1 LKQMTS
7 ATVGGWWQRT
17 RLAVTAEAERTN
29 HFAPDGL
36 DAHARTL
43 QAAMPLLLAGL
54 IAFAVQIYM
63 DGDTGWHLGAGK
75 WIIANG
81 AVPTTDPFSHTM
93 PGKAWTAHEW
103 LAEVLMVGAEALRG
117 WGGLAALF
125 ALSAAFTFSL
135 LAREAFR
142 YLPARWALT
151 AVGVAAGMLFPFAL
165 ARPHMLAWSLL
176 AAWTVILL
184 RAREEG
190 SAPPVVAALLMVVW
204 ANLHASYIFGF
215 GLAGLFALESLIEN
229 PRDRRLLG
237 RWVAFGLAALGAAVF
252 VTPFAPSDFLYP
264 FQVSGME
271 ALSIIGEWRRSTV
284 PTDILFYTCLAG
296 MVLLVAK
303 RWRNLPP
310 LRILLLAGLSV
321 MAIMHA
327 RHQMLFAIVGLL
339 VVLPMLNPAVMPRPA
354 MQRASWFWPAV
365 ALLIAVRLAVPYQFK
380 EHSSYPLTLLAKVP
394 DEIRRLPVY
403 NEYSQGGPLV
413 MLGIRPYID
422 GRADMYGDELTFRAR
437 AITRGDIVKFRED
450 AERYNIGW
458 VLLEFDDGLMPR
470 LEREPGWRKFAEDKH
485 AVVFVRAK

>member
-1 LKQMTS
+1 MTS
-7 ATVGGWWQRT
+7 AVRKIGWQAAAT
-17 RLAVTAEAERTN
+17 SEPTDHMV
-29 HFAPDGL
+29 PDGL
-36 DAHARTL
+36 DAHAGTL
-43 QAAMPLLLAGL
+43 QAAIPLLFAAL

-81 AVPTTDPFSHTM
+81 VVPTTDPFSHTM
-93 PGKAWTAHEW
+93 AGKAWTAHEW
-103 LAEVLMVGAEALRG
+103 LAEVLMVGADRLAG

-125 ALSAAFTFSL
+125 ALSAVTTFWL

-142 YLPARWALT
+142 FLPARWAVA
-151 AVGVAAGMLFPFAL
+151 AVGVAAGVLFPFAL
-165 ARPHMLAWSLL
+165 ARPHMLAWTLL

-184 RAREEG
+184 RAREAR
-190 SAPPVVAALLMVVW
+190 SAPPLAAALLMVVW

-229 PRDRRLLG
+229 PRDRKLLG
-237 RWVAFGLAALGAAVF
+237 RWVAFGLAALAAAAF
-252 VTPFAPSDFLYP
+252 VTPFGPSDFLYP

-271 ALSIIGEWRRSTV
+271 ALSVIGEWRRSTF
-284 PTDILFYTCLAG
+284 PADALFYVCLVGLG
-296 MVLLVAK
+296 MLVAK
-303 RWRNLPP
+303 RWRSIPP
-310 LRILLLAGLSV
+310 LRLLLLVGLSA

-339 VVLPMLNPAVMPRPA
+339 VVLPVLNPAATSRHHMPRVP
-354 MQRASWFWPAV
+354 WFWPAV
-365 ALLIAVRLAVPYQFK
+365 ALLVTVRLAVPYEFK

-394 DEIRRLPVY
+394 DEIRRQPVY

-422 GRADMYGDELTFRAR
+422 GRADMYGDDFTFRSR
-437 AITRGDIVKFRED
+437 AINRGDMVKFRED
-450 AERYNIGW
+450 VERYGIRW
-458 VLLEFDDGLMPR
+458 AVVEFDDGIKPK

-485 AVVFVRAK
+485 AAIFVKTER

>member
-1 LKQMTS
+1 MAS
-7 ATVGGWWQRT
+7 AVAGSWWQRT
-17 RLAVTAEAERTN
+17 LAAEAERTD

-36 DAHARTL
+36 DAHAPAL
-43 QAAMPLLLAGL
+43 QAALPLLLAGL

-75 WIIANG
+75 WIIAHG
-81 AVPTTDPFSHTM
+81 VVPTTDPFSHTM

-103 LAEVLMVGAEALRG
+103 LAEVLMLGADRLAG

-125 ALSAAFTFSL
+125 ALAAAVTFWL

-142 YLPARWALT
+142 HLPARWAVA
-151 AVGVAAGMLFPFAL
+151 AVGTSAGILFPFAL
-165 ARPHMLAWSLL
+165 ARPHMLAWTLL

-184 RAREEG
+184 RAREG
-190 SAPPVVAALLMVVW
+190 RSAPPLAAALLMVVW

-237 RWVAFGLAALGAAVF
+237 RWMAFGLAALAAAVF
-252 VTPFAPSDFLYP
+252 VTPFGPGDFLYP
-264 FQVSGME
+264 FQVSGMK
-271 ALSIIGEWRRSTV
+271 ALSVIGEWRRSTI
-284 PTDILFYTCLAG
+284 PADILFYTYLAALA
-296 MVLLVAK
+296 LLIAK
-303 RWRNLPP
+303 RWRSMPP
-310 LRILLLAGLSV
+310 LRLLLLLGLSG

-339 VVLPMLNPAVMPRPA
+339 VVLPMLNPGATPRPA
-354 MQRASWFWPAV
+354 LPRVAWFWPAV
-365 ALLIAVRLAVPYQFK
+365 ALLVAVRLAIPYQFR

-394 DEIRRLPVY
+394 EEVRRQPVY

-422 GRADMYGDELTFRAR
+422 GRADMYGDDFTFRSR
-437 AITRGDIVKFRED
+437 AINRGDIVQFRED
-450 AERYNIGW
+450 VARYGIRW
-458 VLLEFDDGLMPR
+458 AVLEHDDGLLPK
-470 LEREPGWRKFAEDKH
+470 LKQETGWRVFAEDKH
-485 AVVFVRAK
+485 ATVLVRTN

>member
-1 LKQMTS
+1 MTS
-7 ATVGGWWQRT
+7 AAAGSWWQRT
-17 RLAVTAEAERTN
+17 RSALSAEAERSD
-29 HFAPDGL
+29 HLAPDGL
-36 DAHARTL
+36 DTHARTL
-43 QAAMPLLLAGL
+43 QAALPLLLAGL

-81 AVPTTDPFSHTM
+81 TVPTTDPFSHTM

-103 LAEVLMVGAEALRG
+103 LAEVLMVWAEMLRG

-125 ALSAAFTFSL
+125 ALSVAATFWL

-142 YLPARWALT
+142 FLPARWAVA
-151 AVGVAAGMLFPFAL
+151 AVGVAAGILFPFAL
-165 ARPHMLAWSLL
+165 ARPHMLAWTLL

-184 RAREEG
+184 RAREQRT
-190 SAPPVVAALLMVVW
+190 APPLAAALLMVIW

-215 GLAGLFALESLIEN
+215 GLLGLFALESLIEN

-237 RWVAFGLAALGAAVF
+237 RWVGFGLVALAAAVF
-252 VTPFAPSDFLYP
+252 VTPFGPAHFLYP
-264 FQVSGME
+264 FEVSGME
-271 ALSIIGEWRRSTV
+271 ALSVIGEWRRSTI
-284 PTDILFYTCLAG
+284 PADILFYLALAG
-296 MVLLVAK
+296 LLLLVAT
-303 RWRNLPP
+303 RWRSMPP
-310 LRILLLAGLSV
+310 LRLLLLLGLSA

-339 VVLPMLNPAVMPRPA
+339 VVLPMLNPAAAQRPA
-354 MQRASWFWPAV
+354 LPRLAWFWPAV

-394 DEIRRLPVY
+394 EEIRRQPVY

-422 GRADMYGDELTFRAR
+422 GRADMYGDAFTFRAR
-437 AITRGDIVKFRED
+437 DITRGDIVKFRED
-450 AERYNIGW
+450 VKRYGIKW
-458 VLLEFDDGLMPR
+458 VVLEFDDGLLPK
-470 LEREPGWRKFAEDKH
+470 LKREPGWRVFAEDKH
-485 AVVFVRAK
+485 ATVFVKTER

>member
-1 LKQMTS
+1 MTS
-7 ATVGGWWQRT
+7 AAATGGWWQRA
-17 RLAVTAEAERTN
+17 RAAMRDEGARTD

-43 QAAMPLLLAGL
+43 QAAMPLLFAGL

-75 WIIANG
+75 WIIANA
-81 AVPTTDPFSHTM
+81 AVPTADPFSHTM

-103 LAEVLMVGAEALRG
+103 LAEVLMVGADRLAG

-125 ALSAAFTFSL
+125 ALSAATTFWL

-142 YLPARWALT
+142 HLPARWAVA
-151 AVGVAAGMLFPFAL
+151 AVGTTAGLLFPFAL
-165 ARPHMLAWSLL
+165 ARPHMLAWTLL

-184 RAREEG
+184 RAREQRR
-190 SAPPVVAALLMVVW
+190 APPLAAALLMVVW

-229 PRDRRLLG
+229 PRNRALLG
-237 RWVAFGLAALGAAVF
+237 RWFAFGLAALAAAAL
-252 VTPFAPSDFLYP
+252 VTPFGPSDFLYP

-271 ALSIIGEWRRSTV
+271 ALSVIGEWRRSTI
-284 PTDILFYTCLAG
+284 PADNLFYLCLAG
-296 MVLLVAK
+296 LAVLVARK
-303 RWRNLPP
+303 WRTVPP
-310 LRILLLAGLSV
+310 LRLLLLVGLSA
-321 MAIMHA
+321 MAILHA
-327 RHQMLFAIVGLL
+327 RHQMLFAIVGVL
-339 VVLPMLNPAVMPRPA
+339 VVLPLLSHGREPRGHLVRVP
-354 MQRASWFWPAV
+354 WFWPAV
-365 ALLIAVRLAVPYQFK
+365 ALLVAVRLAVPYHFQ

-394 DEIRRLPVY
+394 EEIRRQPVY

-422 GRADMYGDELTFRAR
+422 GRADMYGDDFTFRSR
-437 AITRGDIVKFRED
+437 AINRGDIVKFRED
-450 AERYNIGW
+450 VARYGIRW
-458 VLLEFDDGLMPR
+458 AVVEYDDGLKPR

-485 AVVFVRAK
+485 AAIFVRTN